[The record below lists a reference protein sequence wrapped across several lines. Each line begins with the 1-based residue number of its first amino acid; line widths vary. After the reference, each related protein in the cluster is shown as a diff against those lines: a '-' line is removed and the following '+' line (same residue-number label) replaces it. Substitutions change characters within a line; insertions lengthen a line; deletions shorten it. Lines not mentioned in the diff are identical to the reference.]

1 MKMLSLVSLY
11 QPQVLF
17 QIDFT
22 KNIIEPK
29 LIIFS
34 AKELH
39 SPDGDSTTAPPSQSS
54 EQSEFKVN
62 NKVEFQLNPL
72 QINSDSPQ
80 EPNVKKIKKVL
91 VLAVSSLNYCRS
103 QLLELIF
110 EFYLYFRFFL
120 NWLRRNKNTSKICNS
135 YWLHISN
142 PWERSISGITQI

>member
-1 MKMLSLVSLY
+1 MLSLVSLY

-142 PWERSISGITQI
+142 RWERSISGIIQI

>member
-1 MKMLSLVSLY
+1 MLSLVSLY

-120 NWLRRNKNTSKICNS
+120 N
-135 YWLHISN
+135 
-142 PWERSISGITQI
+142 